1 MLQMQQPCP
10 AALAAPLLMPE
21 QNNIRFRMAGC
32 KATWRVT

>member
-10 AALAAPLLMPE
+10 AALLMPE